1 MPTVQINH
9 CKKSF
14 ELKPEIKSN
23 PRKLDLGH
31 DLYHTLID
39 LSAHIPPP
47 SGCPTTQNIILR
59 NHSKILRRGFELKPE
74 IKSNPRKLDLGHDL
88 AAKDRAKTKNKKGRH
103 TFLLFDT
110 ESSSIGIR
118 DVMLYLFTIG
128 MFLMI
133 QCSISS

>member
-1 MPTVQINH
+1 MPTIQINH
-9 CKKSF
+9 YKKSF

-39 LSAHIPPP
+39 LSDHIPPP

-88 AAKDRAKTKNKKGRH
+88 AAKDRAKTKTKRVDTH
-103 TFLLFDT
+103 FCFLIQRALQLV
-110 ESSSIGIR
+110 SG
-118 DVMLYLFTIG
+118 ML
-128 MFLMI
+128 
-133 QCSISS
+133 CSIYSPLECF